1 MKDGWIGEQM
11 IAEMLGVSLPR
22 VKEIRPDLERGTDWD
37 VENGRVIYSQ
47 TGVEQI
53 VLALGMPAP
62 ESGAPGA
69 ENPPAEPEPPADAGQ
84 AATEPPG
91 VAGAVAEGGKEDDR
105 EKTAPKTV
113 GVKLRVIGPAP
124 NPRWLFGCPVTGEKR
139 KVAVRMMGRR
149 LRKVRKGA
157 ILVATVGKDGV
168 LEFAPGG
175 AR

>member
-1 MKDGWIGEQM
+1 MTDGWIAEQM
-11 IAEMLGVSLPR
+11 LADMLGVSLPR
-22 VKEIRPDLERGTDWD
+22 VKEIRPDLERGADWD
-37 VENGRVIYSQ
+37 IENGRVFYSQ

-62 ESGAPGA
+62 VDGMPGG
-69 ENPPAEPEPPADAGQ
+69 ENPPQEPEPPADEGLV
-84 AATEPPG
+84 ATEPPG
-91 VAGAVAEGGKEDDR
+91 GDGAHPDGEKARPD
-105 EKTAPKTV
+105 EKTAPPAV
-113 GVKLRVIGPAP
+113 GLKLRVLGAAP
-124 NPRWLFGCPVTGEKR
+124 NPRWFFGCPVTGERR

-175 AR
+175 SR